1 MKDARAIQAPLEV
14 SSNERIVIFRPA
26 FESFQWPLHP
36 WAMRVPTKLWF
47 GPYNLLLFV
56 SLSPSIFESSP
67 LIFQNRHSI
76 CFSFNFVS
84 CFFLLQFILFEII
97 YKIRIVFQF
106 HPPFDCYFLFSIL
119 FLIYFIF

>member
-47 GPYNLLLFV
+47 DPYNLLFFV
-56 SLSPSIFESSP
+56 SLSPSIFEPSP

-76 CFSFNFVS
+76 CFSFNFIS
-84 CFFLLQFILFEII
+84 CFFIT
-97 YKIRIVFQF
+97 
-106 HPPFDCYFLFSIL
+106 
-119 FLIYFIF
+119 IYFI